1 MSRPTVTLIC
11 LQCNSSYEK
20 DRREHNR
27 QMRKGNI
34 NTFCSLSCSATHRNI
49 ESDIG
54 NKMKGNLRIGG
65 DYQTDEF
72 SPFRY
77 YMKTAVQRK
86 HECDIDLAYLKELW
100 EQQKG
105 RCAYT
110 GMLLRT
116 RNHKTGRALI
126 DVASL
131 DRIDSSKGYIKG
143 NVQFVSA
150 ALNLAKSNL
159 PDETFRFGLKKLFEA
174 YAASKIP
181 SHHTTISNLI
191 YVTAALRTTAATRSG
206 AA

>member
-11 LQCNSSYEK
+11 LQCKKSYEK

-27 QMRKGNI
+27 QMRKDNT
-34 NTFCSLSCSATHRNI
+34 NTFCSLSCSASHRNI

-65 DYQTDEF
+65 DNRTDEF

-77 YMKTAVQRK
+77 YMRTAVKRR
-86 HECDIDLAYLKELW
+86 HECDFDLEYLKELW

-110 GMLLRT
+110 GISLRT
-116 RNHKTGRALI
+116 RNHKTGHALI

-131 DRIDSSKGYIKG
+131 DRIDSSKGYLKG
-143 NVQFVSA
+143 NVQFIST

-159 PDETFRFGLKKLFEA
+159 PDSEFRQGLSQLFEA
-174 YAASKIP
+174 YAAQACQP
-181 SHHTTISNLI
+181 
-191 YVTAALRTTAATRSG
+191 VQ
-206 AA
+206 